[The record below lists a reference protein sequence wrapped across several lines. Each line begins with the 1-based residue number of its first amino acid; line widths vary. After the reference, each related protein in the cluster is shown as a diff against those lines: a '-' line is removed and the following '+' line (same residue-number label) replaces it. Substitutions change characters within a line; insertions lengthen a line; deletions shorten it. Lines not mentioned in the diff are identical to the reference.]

1 MLVKI
6 LLGVFI
12 LTAIVIIGYDFK
24 IQKIPFWLILINY
37 TSLCILI
44 NYFLLF
50 GIFIL
55 IILKKKKKPIDIVY
69 LFTSGYLIL
78 ITNNII
84 GLMSICIIL
93 IYIMMS
99 KREKISLMVPIEIV
113 LILNILLTIL

>member
-78 ITNNII
+78 IINNII